1 MMVDLSIDAA
11 GAVHALD
18 MLKARGEV
26 LDGIAAEDG
35 GKAWL
40 HKEVFRRIRARS
52 LAKARAETKPVELS
66 EYQTFL
72 IGLQGVGPV
81 GGERYDG
88 EDGVMRVI
96 EQLEGVALPPSVWE
110 SSVLPAR
117 VRDYRPAMLD
127 GLLSSGEIVWVG
139 SKTTGS
145 KAKEPG
151 LVALHPADS
160 LLLTVQDG
168 EKNGEAPGERS
179 RCRMR

>member
-1 MMVDLSIDAA
+1 M
-11 GAVHALD
+11 
-18 MLKARGEV
+18 
-26 LDGIAAEDG
+26 
-35 GKAWL
+35 
-40 HKEVFRRIRARS
+40 
-52 LAKARAETKPVELS
+52 S